1 MPFSET
7 SQDLMS
13 YFFDIYENYNYD
25 KTKQKQM
32 KMDIIYKKFYREL
45 LLAKNVYIKY
55 NKHKIKKSVRE
66 IKTIFDIPRGD
77 LLNSKYIHESIR
89 THIKNKMSGVL
100 DVTFKIGSVTINCHF
115 GIFSKKNYADLNKYD
130 NYINKI
136 FIFLTFL
143 FSFMRKSKPKSIS
156 FYLFLTNIKKTIPK
170 NRFTVLGPLNCN
182 SGLTYGCQSDG
193 SVFIYREE
201 EWFKVFIH
209 ETFHCLCLDFN
220 SLHCGE
226 LNKKFKNNIINVQS
240 DLNLYESY
248 TEFWATIIHSNI
260 VAFELTY
267 QQNNNKEESFL
278 LYLDFILHYEKIFSL
293 FQCAK
298 VLDYMGLTYENL
310 INKDEISKG
319 LRLLY
324 YKEETNVF
332 SYYIVKSVLLY
343 FKEDFILW
351 CKEKN
356 KDVIFNFN
364 KTQENL
370 NLFLNFLKD
379 KIVNDKII
387 KDVDNSMLFIYKLKK
402 KFTYP
407 RNNSLLKTLRMT
419 IVENK

>member
-25 KTKQKQM
+25 KTKYNQKQ
-32 KMDIIYKKFYREL
+32 MDIIYKKFYREL
-45 LLAKNVYIKY
+45 LLAKNIYIKY
-55 NKHKIKKSVRE
+55 NKHKIKKSVKE
-66 IKTIFDIPRGD
+66 IKTTIDIPRID
-77 LLNSKYIHESIR
+77 LLKSKYIHESISN
-89 THIKNKMSGVL
+89 HIKTKMTALL
-100 DVTFKIGSVTINCHF
+100 DVNFKIGDVTVNCHF

-130 NYINKI
+130 NYIKKI

-143 FSFMRKSKPKSIS
+143 FSSMRKPKPKSIS
-156 FYLFLTNIKKTIPK
+156 FYLFLTNKKKSIPK
-170 NRFTVLGPLNCN
+170 NGFSILGPLNCN

-220 SLHCGE
+220 SLHCE
-226 LNKKFKNNIINVQS
+226 NLNKKFKKNIINVQS
-240 DLNLYESY
+240 KLNLYESY
-248 TEFWATIIHSNI
+248 TEYWSTIIHSCMT
-260 VAFELTY
+260 AFELSFK
-267 QQNNNKEESFL
+267 QDNKEDTFL

-293 FQCAK
+293 FQCVK
-298 VLDYMGLTYENL
+298 VLDHMGLTYKNL
-310 INKDEISKG
+310 IDKDEISNG

-332 SYYIVKSVLLY
+332 SYYIVKAVLLY
-343 FKEDFILW
+343 YKEDFMLW

-356 KDVIFNFN
+356 KCAIFNFA

-370 NLFLNFLKD
+370 DLFLFFLREKM
-379 KIVNDKII
+379 VNDRII
-387 KDVDNSMLFIYKLKK
+387 KDMDMSMLFLYKLKK

-407 RNNSLLKTLRMT
+407 RKNSLLKTMRMT

>member
-25 KTKQKQM
+25 KTKYNQKQ
-32 KMDIIYKKFYREL
+32 MDIIYKNFYREL
-45 LLAKNVYIKY
+45 LLAKNIYIKY
-55 NKHKIKKSVRE
+55 NKHKIKKSVKE
-66 IKTIFDIPRGD
+66 IKTTIDIPRID
-77 LLNSKYIHESIR
+77 LLKSKYIHESISN
-89 THIKNKMSGVL
+89 HIKTKMTALL
-100 DVTFKIGSVTINCHF
+100 DVNFKIGDVKVNCYF

-130 NYINKI
+130 NYIKKI

-143 FSFMRKSKPKSIS
+143 FSSIRKRKPKSIS
-156 FYLFLTNIKKTIPK
+156 FYLFLTNKKKSIPK
-170 NRFTVLGPLNCN
+170 NGFSILGPLNCN

-220 SLHCGE
+220 SLHCE
-226 LNKKFKNNIINVQS
+226 NLNKKFKKNIINVES
-240 DLNLYESY
+240 KLNLYESY
-248 TEFWATIIHSNI
+248 TEYWSTIIHSCMT
-260 VAFELTY
+260 AFELSFK
-267 QQNNNKEESFL
+267 QDNKEDTFL

-293 FQCAK
+293 FQCVK
-298 VLDYMGLTYENL
+298 VLDHMGLTYKNL
-310 INKDEISKG
+310 IDKDEISNG

-332 SYYIVKSVLLY
+332 SYYIVKAVLLY
-343 FKEDFILW
+343 FKEDFMLW

-356 KDVIFNFN
+356 KDAIFNFA

-370 NLFLNFLKD
+370 DLFLFFLREKM
-379 KIVNDKII
+379 VNDRII
-387 KDVDNSMLFIYKLKK
+387 KDMDMSMLFLYKLKK

-407 RNNSLLKTLRMT
+407 RKNSLLKTMRMT